1 MIRRWVAAV
10 GVVPVLAVTACGGSS
25 PGELSSSAAKVLR
38 PAVQN
43 VRQAAATGTYAD
55 LRRAVQHLKDL
66 VKQEQDSGDVSSQR
80 AVAIENAADVLLQD
94 ARPTSSPSPITTTE
108 SPTPTPTS
116 ESPTPTPT
124 SESPTP
130 TSESPSPT
138 KTPAT
143 SKSPTVS
150 VSTGTN
156 QAQSSPRTVQGSSS
170 SSPSPAPSRTR

>member
-1 MIRRWVAAV
+1 MIRRRLAV
-10 GVVPVLAVTACGGSS
+10 IGVLPVLLTAACAGNS

-38 PAVQN
+38 PAVQD

-55 LRRAVQHLKDL
+55 LRQAVQRLKDL
-66 VKQEQDSGDVSSQR
+66 VRQEQDAGEVSSQR

-94 ARPTSSPSPITTTE
+94 ARPESSSTPTPTTTSE

-130 TSESPSPT
+130 EPTSESPTPTATHSP
-138 KTPAT
+138 AI
-143 SKSPTVS
+143 S
-150 VSTGTN
+150 VSAGT
-156 QAQSSPRTVQGSSS
+156 QADKSARPAPSAT
-170 SSPSPAPSRTR
+170 SSPSASSSQGR